1 MDIILAIDIIEGKC
15 VRLTKGDYATKKIYA
30 SDPLKIAKEYEA
42 AGFKRLHL
50 IDLDGA
56 KAKKVVNLKVLET
69 IATNTDLIIDFG
81 GGLNS
86 IGDFA
91 SVFDSGAS
99 MATVGSLAANN
110 RELTLELL
118 NQYSKEKLILGSDC
132 KDRKIAVSGWQEVTD
147 ISVLSFI
154 TTYLKEGFE
163 MVISTDISKDGMLK
177 GPSFDLYKEI
187 LKQAEADCLS
197 ISLIAS
203 GGVSSIKDLDKLN
216 ELNLFG
222 SIIGKA
228 FYENKISLE
237 DLAKW
242 EKNR

>member
-1 MDIILAIDIIEGKC
+1 
-15 VRLTKGDYATKKIYA
+15 
-30 SDPLKIAKEYEA
+30 
-42 AGFKRLHL
+42 
-50 IDLDGA
+50 
-56 KAKKVVNLKVLET
+56 
-69 IATNTDLIIDFG
+69 
-81 GGLNS
+81 
-86 IGDFA
+86 
-91 SVFDSGAS
+91 
-99 MATVGSLAANN
+99 
-110 RELTLELL
+110 
-118 NQYSKEKLILGSDC
+118 
-132 KDRKIAVSGWQEVTD
+132 
-147 ISVLSFI
+147 
-154 TTYLKEGFE
+154 